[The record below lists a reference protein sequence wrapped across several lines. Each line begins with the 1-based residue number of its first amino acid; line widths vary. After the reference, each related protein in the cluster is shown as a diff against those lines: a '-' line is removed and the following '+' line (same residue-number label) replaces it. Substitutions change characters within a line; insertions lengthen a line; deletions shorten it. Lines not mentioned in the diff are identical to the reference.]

1 MAGNIHRIPGV
12 GAWPQHAGDSRG
24 GRWGA
29 GRGESAAP
37 LLYLFA
43 RFASGIDRH
52 RPALAEVDL
61 DRIGCHHINDLRHPR
76 YVAKRYSLEA
86 PAPTPRPSMVVN
98 AAS

>member
-1 MAGNIHRIPGV
+1 MPETAV
-12 GAWPQHAGDSRG
+12 G
-24 GRWGA
+24 GA
-29 GRGESAAP
+29 GALVAGSPPRRCFTCS
-37 LLYLFA
+37 
-43 RFASGIDRH
+43 RASLVELTGTG
-52 RPALAEVDL
+52 RPLAEVDL